1 MEKNIIKI
9 IVCLAGFFLMGVSC
23 SKNDNDFTT
32 PVEEPDKPVTP
43 AYPTFDNPNWA
54 VDNASSYEHTMT
66 FAIVLPD
73 SLANNEHSSDCLAI
87 FSNSNDCRGIADR
100 IEISTGKYI
109 WMGIVYG
116 NSNSEYLNIKYY
128 SSNTKYMYSSAST
141 ILFTRDGSL
150 GTIDGPAEIGMKIVT
165 TK

>member
-1 MEKNIIKI
+1 
-9 IVCLAGFFLMGVSC
+9 MGVSC
-23 SKNDNDFTT
+23 SKSDNDFTP
-32 PVEEPDKPVTP
+32 PVEPDKPVTP
-43 AYPTFDNPNWA
+43 TYPTFETPNWA
-54 VDNASSYEHTMT
+54 VNNASSFEYTMT

-87 FSNSNDCRGIADR
+87 FSNSDDCRGVADR

-116 NSNSEYLNIKYY
+116 NSNSEHLNIKYY

-141 ILFTRDGSL
+141 IPFTRDGNL
-150 GTIDGPAEIGMKIVT
+150 GTIDCPAEIGMKIVT
-165 TK
+165 AK

>member
-1 MEKNIIKI
+1 MRKNNHYILLLLI
-9 IVCLAGFFLMGVSC
+9 GFFIMGISC
-23 SKNDNDFTT
+23 SKSDNDFT
-32 PVEEPDKPVTP
+32 PPEEEPDKPTTP
-43 AYPTFDNPNWA
+43 TYPTFDNPNWA

-73 SLANNEHSSDCLAI
+73 SLANSEHSSDGLAI
-87 FSNSNDCRGIADR
+87 FSNSDDCRGVADR

-128 SSNTKYMYSSAST
+128 SSYTKYMYSSAST
-141 ILFTRDGSL
+141 IPFTRDVNR
-150 GTIDGPAEIGMKIVT
+150 GTIDCPVEIGMKIVT